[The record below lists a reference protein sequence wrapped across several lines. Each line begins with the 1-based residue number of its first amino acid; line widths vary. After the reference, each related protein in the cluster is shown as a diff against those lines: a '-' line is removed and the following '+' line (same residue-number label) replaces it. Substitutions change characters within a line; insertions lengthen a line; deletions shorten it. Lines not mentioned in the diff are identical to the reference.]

1 MCEPAATREAWTAGY
16 EQLRADWLRQEIG
29 WGLSLFV
36 RQGMAAWMQVWPAAA
51 LPTVLTTE
59 TVAAEDDLS
68 SPVVMPHGLQ
78 SQLTHEL
85 ANLILHRQQEVVA

>member
-1 MCEPAATREAWTAGY
+1 MCEQGGTREAWSVRY
-16 EQLRADWLRQEIG
+16 EQLRTDWLRQEIG

-36 RQGMAAWMQVWPAAA
+36 RQGMAAWMKAWPAEA
-51 LPTVLTTE
+51 LLTGTEE
-59 TVAAEDDLS
+59 TVAPKSDRLP
-68 SPVVMPHGLQ
+68 PVVMAGGLQ

>member
-1 MCEPAATREAWTAGY
+1 MCEQGITRQAWSVRY
-16 EQLRADWLRQEIG
+16 EKLRTDWLRQEIG

-36 RQGMAAWMQVWPAAA
+36 RQGMAAWMKMWPAEVS
-51 LPTVLTTE
+51 PTVTAE
-59 TVAAEDDLS
+59 TVAAEYDPSL
-68 SPVVMPHGLQ
+68 PAVMANGLR